1 MPANPWNILGWAI
14 ADQIVRRGTEVA
26 LGGAMPAQPLLPAV
40 LLLATVSL
48 SAQSPFRTT
57 RHAGLPRIQVGDKFA
72 SGDLDGDGDID
83 LFVAND
89 NAANQLLLNDGLGRF
104 TDATAGRFVMQPGW
118 NASHSVDL
126 ADIDN
131 DGDLDILIGNDDNL
145 SNRVYRNNGLG
156 FFTDVTATAL
166 PPNAHF
172 TECQVVAD
180 FDGDGD
186 VDWFTVDGGP
196 CHYYANNGL
205 GVFTDV
211 SATRLSG
218 LPNLIGARYNVTP
231 FAADVDGDGDLDV
244 MVPAITTAGGSTVL
258 LRNQGGVLSPNP
270 TQLPN
275 VVTGFTNWFAD
286 VDQDGD
292 PDVFANDGSKLLQNQ
307 GNGTFVDVTA
317 TAFPSAPANGFASF
331 DADDD
336 GDLDLVTTTTLW
348 LNRGN
353 GTFVAQ
359 AASTSLTW
367 GYNLG
372 VAAADF
378 DGDGDI
384 DLPGKPNFLRQV
396 DAPTL
401 PTRGSTYTVEFHTR
415 PGVTSLVGAF
425 VALGAGS
432 VPVGPFG
439 VLRLDPA
446 TLATLAV
453 QNVTAGPLV
462 VSWNIPNVPA
472 LAGTALHYQSCV
484 LDPVAG
490 TVLSNTIRDVVP

>member
-1 MPANPWNILGWAI
+1 MPAS
-14 ADQIVRRGTEVA
+14 T
-26 LGGAMPAQPLLPAV
+26 PLLPAV
-40 LLLATVSL
+40 LLLAAAAAPL
-48 SAQSPFRTT
+48 FAQSPFRTT
-57 RHAGLPRIQVGDKFA
+57 RHAGLPTILVGDKFA
-72 SGDLDGDGDID
+72 SGDLDGDGDVD

-145 SNRVYRNNGLG
+145 SNRVYVNNGLG

-166 PPNAHF
+166 PPNAEF

-186 VDWFTVDGGP
+186 VDWFTVDSGP

-211 SATRLSG
+211 SAARLSG

-231 FAADVDGDGDLDV
+231 FAADIDGDGDLDV
-244 MVPAITTAGGSTVL
+244 MVPAYVGGGTTL
-258 LRNQGGVLSPNP
+258 LLQNQGGVLSPNP
-270 TQLPN
+270 TQLPS
-275 VVTGFTNWFAD
+275 VTTGFTHWFAD

-292 PDVFANDGSKLLQNQ
+292 PDVFANNGGKLLQNQ

-317 TAFPSAPANGFASF
+317 TAFPTAPATGFASF

-336 GDLDLVTTTTLW
+336 GDIDLITATALW

-359 AASTSLTW
+359 PASTSLVG

-372 VAAADF
+372 VASADF
-378 DGDGDI
+378 DGDGDV

-396 DAPTL
+396 HAPTV
-401 PTRGSTYTVEFHTR
+401 PTRGATYTVEFHTR
-415 PGVTSLVGAF
+415 PGVTSTVGAF
-425 VALGAGS
+425 VALGSGS
-432 VPVGPFG
+432 LPVGPFG
-439 VLRLDPA
+439 TLRLDPG
-446 TLATLAV
+446 TLAILAV
-453 QNVTAGPLV
+453 QNVATSPLV
-462 VSWNIPNVPA
+462 FSWSIPNIPA

-490 TVLSNTIRDVVP
+490 PGLSNMIRDVVP